1 MSSHQKTKKNQVYSK
16 KQVSCQSLHRVFN
29 DSSNTT
35 VKMMFS
41 ANYLD
46 STRQLRQDMKNINNS
61 NYQNPCQTT
70 VTNNIIISRIFERIV
85 VVSSE

>member
-1 MSSHQKTKKNQVYSK
+1 MTQATQLSVI
-16 KQVSCQSLHRVFN
+16 
-29 DSSNTT
+29 D
-35 VKMMFS
+35 KMMFS

-46 STRQLRQDMKNINNS
+46 STRQLRQDMKNINNG